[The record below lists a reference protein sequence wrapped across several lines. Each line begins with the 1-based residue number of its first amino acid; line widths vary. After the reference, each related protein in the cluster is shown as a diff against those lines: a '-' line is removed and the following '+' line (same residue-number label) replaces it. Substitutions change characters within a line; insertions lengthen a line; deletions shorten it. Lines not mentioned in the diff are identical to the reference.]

1 MKTGLFLTSVCSLS
15 AAASAWTPAAT
26 PTSTS
31 SSRRSFLDQAAKLV
45 PLVSVA
51 VIGSSSPAFADD
63 EPAVD
68 AAVPVVTEAIP
79 EVAEAVAAPEEATAT
94 ETTTTTTAAYDE
106 NDFVARLKAQS
117 DANRDKYKAEAQ
129 RPDKLS
135 KRQFRSQYDRPS
147 YIGVRNTHDEN
158 VRMVL
163 KAELEQLVS
172 DGKVTKSYES
182 KVNKR
187 SGEISDDYSKPIF
200 VFVN

>member
-79 EVAEAVAAPEEATAT
+79 EVAEALAAPEEAIFCRCSFVSGTA
-94 ETTTTTTAAYDE
+94 
-106 NDFVARLKAQS
+106 
-117 DANRDKYKAEAQ
+117 
-129 RPDKLS
+129 PDLNLEEE
-135 KRQFRSQYDRPS
+135 D
-147 YIGVRNTHDEN
+147 
-158 VRMVL
+158 VL
-163 KAELEQLVS
+163 
-172 DGKVTKSYES
+172 
-182 KVNKR
+182 
-187 SGEISDDYSKPIF
+187 
-200 VFVN
+200 VFVILLLFAFSWAPLDFPVRLSDSLFFTLFSDFFSIAH